1 MIYFRVFQSGAET
14 TRRANSGGGFSQ
26 NQEGIRT
33 MKLNPFATMAEQ
45 FDGTGL
51 VFNPETNAAMAL
63 NKTGVFLWK
72 ELENGSDEPAM
83 VRALLDH
90 FSGVTEEQGARDVKA
105 FVEELRSRS
114 LLSEQ

>member
-1 MIYFRVFQSGAET
+1 M
-14 TRRANSGGGFSQ
+14 
-26 NQEGIRT
+26 

-51 VFNPETNAAMAL
+51 VFNPDTNAAMSL

-72 ELENGSDEPAM
+72 ELEKGADEPAL
-83 VRALLDH
+83 VSALLDR
-90 FSGVTEEQGARDVKA
+90 FSGVTDEQGARDVKA
-105 FVEELRSRS
+105 FLEELRSRS